1 MLLIAFVHFVASFV
15 SPPNT
20 INTDSLV
27 AAARKN
33 VSAYIDLNNS
43 LTGYYSIDN
52 KGVSI
57 YELANSKL
65 NNKVECKIFWSEL
78 PAFKHLLA
86 TVSYDSLLSIF
97 KNKGEKKFDFCVAEN
112 KNENIIKDTLQ
123 LLKGKKIAIDP
134 GHISGDMD
142 LGKIEYKYLRLKKD
156 SLKGIPSPIEL
167 IEGNLTL
174 ATALF
179 LKEKLELQ
187 GATVMLTREKPGQSA
202 FGISYDEW
210 LKNAN
215 NKTFEDAYDKKEIS
229 LEEKN
234 RFIKKRNRRD
244 IFQTYFKFAD
254 MRERALKINNFHP
267 DLTLVVHYNVNEKN
281 IPWTGVT
288 PKNYC
293 MTFVPGNIKNEYFEK
308 PENRLELLRLIIT
321 NDIESSISFSSNLTA
336 SFEKILEVP
345 LATKK
350 DAEYLEKESLETK
363 GKGVFIRNLALTRLI
378 HGTMVYG
385 ESLYQDNEKES
396 KLLSE
401 LTTSIN
407 GIPTSLRVKQV
418 ADAYYDAILK
428 YFLPIP
434 PNK

>member
-57 YELANSKL
+57 YESANSKL

-167 IEGNLTL
+167 IEGNLSL
-174 ATALF
+174 AKALF
-179 LKEKLELQ
+179 LKEK
-187 GATVMLTREKPGQSA
+187 TEKPRFQA
-202 FGISYDEW
+202 RFVR
-210 LKNAN
+210 NP
-215 NKTFEDAYDKKEIS
+215 KTIDTHA
-229 LEEKN
+229 
-234 RFIKKRNRRD
+234 R
-244 IFQTYFKFAD
+244 
-254 MRERALKINNFHP
+254 
-267 DLTLVVHYNVNEKN
+267 VH
-281 IPWTGVT
+281 
-288 PKNYC
+288 
-293 MTFVPGNIKNEYFEK
+293 
-308 PENRLELLRLIIT
+308 
-321 NDIESSISFSSNLTA
+321 A
-336 SFEKILEVP
+336 
-345 LATKK
+345 
-350 DAEYLEKESLETK
+350 
-363 GKGVFIRNLALTRLI
+363 
-378 HGTMVYG
+378 
-385 ESLYQDNEKES
+385 
-396 KLLSE
+396 
-401 LTTSIN
+401 
-407 GIPTSLRVKQV
+407 RVC
-418 ADAYYDAILK
+418 
-428 YFLPIP
+428 
-434 PNK
+434 

>member
-57 YELANSKL
+57 YESANSKL

-321 NDIESSISFSSNLTA
+321 NDIESSI
-336 SFEKILEVP
+336 
-345 LATKK
+345 
-350 DAEYLEKESLETK
+350 
-363 GKGVFIRNLALTRLI
+363 
-378 HGTMVYG
+378 H
-385 ESLYQDNEKES
+385 
-396 KLLSE
+396 
-401 LTTSIN
+401 
-407 GIPTSLRVKQV
+407 
-418 ADAYYDAILK
+418 
-428 YFLPIP
+428 PI
-434 PNK
+434 